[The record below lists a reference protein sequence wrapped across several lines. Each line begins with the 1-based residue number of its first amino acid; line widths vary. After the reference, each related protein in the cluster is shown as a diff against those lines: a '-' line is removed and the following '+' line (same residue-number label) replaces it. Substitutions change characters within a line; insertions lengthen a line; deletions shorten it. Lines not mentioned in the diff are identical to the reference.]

1 MLEGIKLLCHSALK
15 INKNNVII
23 YVDPFHIKERY
34 NDADFILITHSHY
47 DHFSEEDIQKVRN
60 KNTTIL
66 ITEDLIPKVNSN
78 DYKNIVKVEPFQIY
92 EFKDIKIETIPAY
105 NINKQFHPR
114 ENNWV
119 GYILT
124 INQNK
129 YYVAGDTDITK
140 ENKSVKCDVAF
151 VPVGGTY
158 TMDAKEA
165 VTLVNEIKPKIA
177 VPIHYGEIV
186 GSEDDAIEFVNN
198 LNESIEGKIL
208 K

>member
-1 MLEGIKLLCHSALK
+1 MLERIKLLCHSALK

-66 ITEDLIPKVNSN
+66 ITEDLISKVNSN

>member
-1 MLEGIKLLCHSALK
+1 MLEGIELLCHSALK

-47 DHFSEEDIQKVRN
+47 DHFSEEDIQKVKN

-66 ITEDLIPKVNSN
+66 ITEDLISKVNSN

-105 NINKQFHPR
+105 NINKKFHPI

-198 LNESIEGKIL
+198 LNKLIEGKIL

>member
-1 MLEGIKLLCHSALK
+1 MLEGIELLCHSALK

-66 ITEDLIPKVNSN
+66 ITEDLISKVNSN

-119 GYILT
+119 GYILA

>member
-1 MLEGIKLLCHSALK
+1 MLEGIELLCHSALK

-66 ITEDLIPKVNSN
+66 ITEDLISKVNSN

>member
-66 ITEDLIPKVNSN
+66 ITEDLISKVNSN

-198 LNESIEGKIL
+198 LNKSIEGKIL

>member
-1 MLEGIKLLCHSALK
+1 MLEGIELLCHSALK

-198 LNESIEGKIL
+198 LNKLIEGKIL

>member
-1 MLEGIKLLCHSALK
+1 MLEGIELLCHSALK

-47 DHFSEEDIQKVRN
+47 DHFSEEDIQKMRN

-66 ITEDLIPKVNSN
+66 ITEDLISKVNSN

-158 TMDAKEA
+158 IMDAKEA

>member
-1 MLEGIKLLCHSALK
+1 MLEGIELLCHSALK

-47 DHFSEEDIQKVRN
+47 DHFSEEDIQKVKN

-66 ITEDLIPKVNSN
+66 ITEDLISKVNSN

>member
-1 MLEGIKLLCHSALK
+1 MLEGIELLCHSALK

-66 ITEDLIPKVNSN
+66 ITEDLISKVNSN

-198 LNESIEGKIL
+198 LNKLIEGKIL